1 MTFYREK
8 LITGAIESPYAADP
22 LPTPALNAVLTRN
35 FQLTPI
41 TGDRQVREVDLPT
54 TGGQPS
60 DLTNQRAE
68 LSFEVELAGA
78 GSTPTTVVPY
88 GFLLRAAGL
97 AETVDSTVGSEHV
110 DYTRVVTGFE
120 SAGLYAQLGRNLHKL
135 LGSRFNVTLNMNADA
150 VPFVAFSGA
159 AMFTPVTS
167 QAMPADANHSAFQE
181 PLRVEPEHTTM
192 VLAGRTLAA
201 ESFSVDL
208 NNNVAMRVRTDQR
221 QVRIRNDGATGS
233 FVFEAEDVGIV
244 DFFGKAAGSALEA
257 LSVVHGT
264 QEGQIIEVTS
274 PAAEI
279 GEPSYSDSDGDLML
293 TVPFRLISDGVT
305 PEVTLTTK

>member
-1 MTFYREK
+1 MTFFYREK
-8 LITGAIESPYAADP
+8 LITGAIENPYATDP
-22 LPTPALNAVLTRN
+22 LPTP
-35 FQLTPI
+35 PI

-78 GSTPTTVVPY
+78 GSTPDTVVPY

-97 AETVDSTVGSEHV
+97 AETIDSTVGSEHV
-110 DYTRVVTGFE
+110 DYTRVVTGHE
-120 SAGLYAQLGRNLHKL
+120 SAGLYAQFGRNLHRL
-135 LGSRFNVTLNMNADA
+135 LGARFNVTLNMNAGA
-150 VPFVAFSGA
+150 VPFAALSGA
-159 AMFTPVTS
+159 ATFTPVTS
-167 QAMPADANHSAFQE
+167 QAMPAGADHSAYQK
-181 PLRVEPEHTTM
+181 PLRVEPQHTTM
-192 VLAGRTLAA
+192 VLAGHTLAA

-233 FVFEAEDVGIV
+233 FAFEAPDVGTV

-264 QEGQIIEVTS
+264 QAGQIIEVTS
-274 PAAEI
+274 AAAEI

-305 PEVTLTTK
+305 PEATLITR